1 MEEEDTDLSDNP
13 PIIELKIKQEEVLS
27 LNEEI
32 QIKQEELDLDPGMY
46 RHFNEVHF

>member
-32 QIKQEELDLDPGMY
+32 QIKQEELDLDPGNLST
-46 RHFNEVHF
+46 F